1 MSKNNT
7 EKPTISRFFPSI
19 EIRKTMKKYTI
30 VLVIFAAVLFCRP
43 SLAQF
48 TPDEIGQRDFWE
60 EYLSTARILS
70 SRQLSE
76 KRGITQPY
84 VLLLEKDGI
93 IQKAIWKP
101 IEGLYKGFSENWR
114 WEIAAYRLD
123 KYLGLNMIPPTVE
136 RKHLK
141 KQGSLQL
148 WVKATTGLKERNGQ
162 YYASS
167 QEETSLWNRSMF
179 LQRAFDNLIAN
190 EDRHLG
196 NYLVTKDGRILL
208 IDHSRSFRTSKEF
221 TSDLSFSENYWD
233 GNLMMRQLPI
243 SFIEKIKNLD
253 IELLKNITGRYLTD
267 EEINAVL
274 LRRALVLEDVNRIIG
289 EFGPSEV
296 LY

>member
-1 MSKNNT
+1 
-7 EKPTISRFFPSI
+7 
-19 EIRKTMKKYTI
+19 MKKYT
-30 VLVIFAAVLFCRP
+30 LALVLFATVLLCRP

-48 TPDEIGQRDFWE
+48 TPDEIAQRDYWE
-60 EYLSTARILS
+60 EYLSTARIVS
-70 SRQLSE
+70 SRQMGE
-76 KRGITQPY
+76 KRGITQPH
-84 VLLLEKDGI
+84 VLFLEKDGLTR
-93 IQKAIWKP
+93 KAIWKP
-101 IEGLYKGFSENWR
+101 IEGLHKGFSENWR

-136 RKHLK
+136 RVHLEK
-141 KQGSLQL
+141 RGSIQL
-148 WVKATTGLKERNGQ
+148 WIKAKTGLKERNGKN
-162 YYASS
+162 YALP
-167 QEETSLWNRSMF
+167 QKETSDWNRSMF

-221 TSDLSFSENYWD
+221 TSDLTFSENHWD

-243 SFIEKIKNLD
+243 SFIEKITNLD
-253 IELLKNITGRYLTD
+253 IELLKNIAGRYLTD

-274 LRRALVLEDVNRIIG
+274 LRKALVLEEVNRIIG
-289 EFGPSEV
+289 EFGPSDV

>member
-1 MSKNNT
+1 
-7 EKPTISRFFPSI
+7 
-19 EIRKTMKKYTI
+19 MKKYTL
-30 VLVIFAAVLFCRP
+30 VLVIFATVLFCRP

-48 TPDEIGQRDFWE
+48 TPDEIAQREYWE
-60 EYLSTARILS
+60 EYLSTAEVIR
-70 SRQLSE
+70 SRKMSE

-84 VLLLEKDGI
+84 VLFLEKDGI
-93 IQKAIWKP
+93 TRKAIWKP
-101 IEGLYKGFSENWR
+101 IEGLHKGFAENWR

-136 RKHLK
+136 RNHFWKR
-141 KQGSLQL
+141 GSIQL
-148 WVKATTGLKERNGQ
+148 WVKAKTGLKERNGKN
-162 YYASS
+162 YALPGK
-167 QEETSLWNRSMF
+167 ETSAWNRSMF

-196 NYLVTKDGRILL
+196 NYLITKDGRILL

-221 TSDLSFSENYWD
+221 TSNLDFSKNHWD

-243 SFIEKIKNLD
+243 SFIEKITNLD
-253 IELLKNITGRYLTD
+253 IDLLKDIVGFYLTD
-267 EEINAVL
+267 EEIDAVL
-274 LRRALVLEDVNRIIG
+274 LRRVLVLEEVNRIIG